1 MNDSSQPATE
11 VYMDTHVDSPIMDY
25 LNHLREQFA
34 DIDAGEVAD
43 YIPELA
49 TANGDWF
56 GICVATTE
64 GNVYE
69 VGESRQ
75 EFTIQSISKPFVY
88 GLALEDNGR
97 KDILEKIGVEPT
109 GDAFNSISLDP
120 VTGQPANPMINAGA
134 ITAAGQIMG
143 YNNEKKLA
151 RVVDMLSAYAGRSLE
166 VDEKVYQSESET
178 RRIHWSCISNNAP
191 RLLTAVTSQ

>member
-166 VDEKVYQSESET
+166 VDEKVYQSERPRKSNGVDFQ
-178 RRIHWSCISNNAP
+178 RVSIS
-191 RLLTAVTSQ
+191 